1 MYIRNQIVHI
11 ALLLGIGIAII
22 ILHLSMADN
31 RLENIAG
38 DFSERTGFNSVTV
51 PLPSQ
56 LELAG
61 EKVPLN
67 LFYVR
72 ESLDRELTSN
82 TYWHSNTIMMFKR
95 SHRFFPIIER
105 ILKKNGI
112 PEDLK
117 YLALVESGLT
127 VVTSS
132 AGAGGYWQ
140 FIPETAKTY
149 GLEINSWV
157 DERNHI
163 EKSTEAACKYLKK
176 SYEEHGNWTMVAA
189 SYNGG
194 QGRMKRVV
202 KHQGTN
208 NFYELFLNN
217 ETSRYVYRLLAMKLI
232 FEHPE
237 KYGYKIRPED
247 MYPHIPTKKV
257 EITQSVNNLPQFARD
272 NGINYRM
279 LREMNPW
286 LSDSTIQVKDGKKYT
301 VLIPTGRFNDY
312 DQLIRDDIQN
322 TVRADSSKI

>member
-1 MYIRNQIVHI
+1 MHIRKQILHI
-11 ALLLGIGIAII
+11 SVLLLTGAAIVAIHIGMI
-22 ILHLSMADN
+22 SY
-31 RLENIAG
+31 REENIAP
-38 DFSERTGFNSVTV
+38 DFSERSGIKAVAV

-82 TYWHSNTIMMFKR
+82 TYWHSNTILLFKR
-95 SHRFFPIIER
+95 AHRFFPTIER

-112 PEDLK
+112 PDDLK
-117 YLALVESGLT
+117 YLALIESNLSIA
-127 VVTSS
+127 TSP

-140 FIPETAKTY
+140 FIPETAKAY
-149 GLEINSWV
+149 GLEINKWV

-163 EKSTEAACKYLKK
+163 EKATEAACKYLKK
-176 SYEEHGNWTMVAA
+176 SFEEHGNWTMVAA

-208 NFYELFLNN
+208 NFYELFLNT

-237 KYGYKIRPED
+237 KYGYNIRPEEL
-247 MYPHIPTKKV
+247 YPKIPAKKV
-257 EITQSVNNLPQFARD
+257 EVVQSVNDLPQFARD
-272 NGINYRM
+272 HGINYRM

-286 LSDSTIQVKDGKKYT
+286 LADSTLDVPSGKKYT
-301 VLIPTGRFNDY
+301 LLIPTGKFEDY
-312 DQLIRDDIQN
+312 DQLIRDDLKEN
-322 TVRADSSKI
+322 NLPDTLKP

>member
-1 MYIRNQIVHI
+1 MYIRNQVVHI
-11 ALLLGIGIAII
+11 TLLIGIGTAII
-22 ILHLSMADN
+22 LLHLGMADN
-31 RLENIAG
+31 RRDNIAG
-38 DFSERTGFNSVTV
+38 DFSGRTGFHSVAV
-51 PLPSQ
+51 PLPTQ

-82 TYWHSNTIMMFKR
+82 TYWHSNTILMFKR
-95 SHRFFPIIER
+95 SHRFFPVIER

-112 PEDLK
+112 PEDMK

-127 VVTSS
+127 VATSP

-140 FIPETAKTY
+140 FIPETAKSY
-149 GLEINSWV
+149 GLEINNWV

-163 EKSTEAACKYLKK
+163 IKATEAACKYMKK
-176 SYEEHGNWTMVAA
+176 SFEEHGNWTMVAA

-208 NFYELFLNN
+208 NFYELYLNS

-237 KYGYKIRPED
+237 KYGYNIRPED
-247 MYPHIPTKKV
+247 LYPDIPTKKV
-257 EITQSVNNLPQFARD
+257 EITQSVSNLPQFARD
-272 NGINYRM
+272 HGINYRI

-301 VLIPTGRFNDY
+301 VLIPTGRFDDY
-312 DQLIRDDIQN
+312 DQLIREDIQN
-322 TVRADSSKI
+322 SSGTDSSKI